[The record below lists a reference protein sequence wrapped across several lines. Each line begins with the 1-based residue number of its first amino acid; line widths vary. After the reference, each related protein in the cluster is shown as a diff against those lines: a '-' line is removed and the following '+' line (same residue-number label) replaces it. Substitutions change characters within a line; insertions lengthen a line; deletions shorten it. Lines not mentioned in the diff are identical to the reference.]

1 MGANLG
7 YLIYIISVK
16 HNYLFVVNY
25 AYSDMFR
32 LYGVF
37 IKLFNEP

>member
-1 MGANLG
+1 LIYSGTI
-7 YLIYIISVK
+7 YLKYIISVK

-32 LYGVF
+32 L
-37 IKLFNEP
+37 